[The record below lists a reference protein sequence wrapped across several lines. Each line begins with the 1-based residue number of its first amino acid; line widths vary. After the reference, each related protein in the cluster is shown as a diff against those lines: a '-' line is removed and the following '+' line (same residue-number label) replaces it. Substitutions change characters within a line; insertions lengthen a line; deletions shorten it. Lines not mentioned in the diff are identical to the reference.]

1 VIYDYML
8 DRKWKD
14 DSFVKGGMNWLTV
27 HFEVHAWNTYYLYG
41 LERAAILF
49 GTEKIGDHFW
59 YAEGAN
65 ALIAAQHEDGSWGK
79 DTEWFNT
86 TWDTCFS
93 VLFLRRA
100 TRALVAS
107 EDSKGKLKK

>member
-1 VIYDYML
+1 ML

-14 DSFVKGGMNWLTV
+14 DGFVKAGMNWLTV
-27 HFEVHAWNTYYLYG
+27 HYDVQPWNTYFLYG

-59 YAEGAN
+59 YAESAGA
-65 ALIAAQHEDGSWGK
+65 LVGSQHEDGSWGK
-79 DTEWFNT
+79 DTPEFNT
-86 TWDTCFS
+86 TWDTCFA

-100 TRALVAS
+100 TRPLVAS
-107 EDSKGKLKK
+107 EDRAKLKK